1 MCGRISLAVSGRTL
15 EERFDAAAEWVEPR
29 YNVAPGDELAVL
41 TDEEPDRVAGV
52 EWGLVPEWVDDP
64 ASFGAPINARSETV
78 AEKPTFREAYRSRP
92 CLVLVDG
99 FYEWRQGRGASQP
112 YRLTASDRE
121 PFALAGVWERHPEV
135 GRTVTVLTTTANGL
149 VGEIHHRMPVILDR
163 SEERT
168 WLTAG
173 PETRADLL
181 NPFPA
186 DRMRS
191 YPVSK
196 AVNDPANDSPDLL
209 EPADVGR
216 QSGLGDFAG

>member
-1 MCGRISLAVSGRTL
+1 MCGRISLAASREVLGA
-15 EERFDAAAEWVEPR
+15 RFDATAEWVEPR

-41 TDEEPDRVAGV
+41 TGEESDRVTGV

-112 YRLTASDRE
+112 YRLTLRDGE
-121 PFALAGVWERHPEV
+121 PFALAGVWERHPEA

-149 VGEIHHRMPVILDR
+149 VDEIHGRMPVMLDR

-173 PETRADLL
+173 PEARTELL
-181 NPFPA
+181 DPFPA

-191 YPVSK
+191 YPVST
-196 AVNDPANDSPDLL
+196 AVNDPTNDSPELL
-209 EPADVGR
+209 EPVDVGR